1 MRFLIAMLFAI
12 AGALAVTLY
21 VASPLATWAV
31 AQYSFQS
38 PDEVSTLHG
47 AIYMGV
53 NLAGL
58 LAGWTIGWFIGGL
71 FEGKKARH

>member
-31 AQYSFQS
+31 SQYSFQS

-47 AIYMGV
+47 AIYMGA

-58 LAGWTIGWFIGGL
+58 LAGWTVGWIIGGL
-71 FEGKKARH
+71 LEGKKPKH